1 MNNLEFNNDDKN
13 ELDKLDKITFS
24 VLEIYKKLYELEI
37 CDMKDSEEYD
47 KCLGYLITMK
57 NIENDYYKKSKFTYN
72 KICKWYYYIDKNID
86 IKDNYL
92 EVLSSLDYKNI
103 VICRIKERL
112 KNILNIMNLGY
123 YDISFN
129 FINSLSK
136 NNISF
141 DNIFKCLKGCNN
153 LDKYILNEVDSNY
166 LSYLQDVIDNDNYS
180 HLNNKLIYSKYMLSF
195 VKEDLENTLL
205 NNKFDIVGDNYIGSF
220 MYLDLYNIYEK
231 NDINIINILSIYY
244 ATGLIY
250 DLSII
255 KDSDYYSDINF
266 ETSSL
271 IYQMFIKSLLLFV
284 DSNSINST
292 KENLLKLFNN
302 DEYNSKYSDNRIS
315 RQLVINCINDSVI
328 DKNKKYI
335 LRLKKEN
342 E

>member
-1 MNNLEFNNDDKN
+1 M
-13 ELDKLDKITFS
+13 
-24 VLEIYKKLYELEI
+24 
-37 CDMKDSEEYD
+37 
-47 KCLGYLITMK
+47 
-57 NIENDYYKKSKFTYN
+57 
-72 KICKWYYYIDKNID
+72 
-86 IKDNYL
+86 
-92 EVLSSLDYKNI
+92 
-103 VICRIKERL
+103 
-112 KNILNIMNLGY
+112 
-123 YDISFN
+123 
-129 FINSLSK
+129 
-136 NNISF
+136 
-141 DNIFKCLKGCNN
+141 LKGCNN

-231 NDINIINILSIYY
+231 NDINILSIYY

-284 DSNSINST
+284 DSNSINLT

-335 LRLKKEN
+335 LRFKKEN

>member
-1 MNNLEFNNDDKN
+1 M
-13 ELDKLDKITFS
+13 
-24 VLEIYKKLYELEI
+24 
-37 CDMKDSEEYD
+37 
-47 KCLGYLITMK
+47 
-57 NIENDYYKKSKFTYN
+57 
-72 KICKWYYYIDKNID
+72 
-86 IKDNYL
+86 
-92 EVLSSLDYKNI
+92 
-103 VICRIKERL
+103 
-112 KNILNIMNLGY
+112 
-123 YDISFN
+123 
-129 FINSLSK
+129 
-136 NNISF
+136 
-141 DNIFKCLKGCNN
+141 KGCNN

-284 DSNSINST
+284 DSNSINLT

-335 LRLKKEN
+335 LRFKKEN

>member
-1 MNNLEFNNDDKN
+1 
-13 ELDKLDKITFS
+13 
-24 VLEIYKKLYELEI
+24 
-37 CDMKDSEEYD
+37 
-47 KCLGYLITMK
+47 
-57 NIENDYYKKSKFTYN
+57 
-72 KICKWYYYIDKNID
+72 
-86 IKDNYL
+86 
-92 EVLSSLDYKNI
+92 
-103 VICRIKERL
+103 
-112 KNILNIMNLGY
+112 
-123 YDISFN
+123 
-129 FINSLSK
+129 
-136 NNISF
+136 
-141 DNIFKCLKGCNN
+141 
-153 LDKYILNEVDSNY
+153 
-166 LSYLQDVIDNDNYS
+166 
-180 HLNNKLIYSKYMLSF
+180 
-195 VKEDLENTLL
+195 
-205 NNKFDIVGDNYIGSF
+205 

-335 LRLKKEN
+335 LRFKKEN

>member
-1 MNNLEFNNDDKN
+1 M
-13 ELDKLDKITFS
+13 
-24 VLEIYKKLYELEI
+24 
-37 CDMKDSEEYD
+37 
-47 KCLGYLITMK
+47 
-57 NIENDYYKKSKFTYN
+57 
-72 KICKWYYYIDKNID
+72 
-86 IKDNYL
+86 
-92 EVLSSLDYKNI
+92 
-103 VICRIKERL
+103 
-112 KNILNIMNLGY
+112 
-123 YDISFN
+123 
-129 FINSLSK
+129 
-136 NNISF
+136 
-141 DNIFKCLKGCNN
+141 KGCNN

-335 LRLKKEN
+335 LRFKKEN

>member
-1 MNNLEFNNDDKN
+1 
-13 ELDKLDKITFS
+13 
-24 VLEIYKKLYELEI
+24 
-37 CDMKDSEEYD
+37 
-47 KCLGYLITMK
+47 
-57 NIENDYYKKSKFTYN
+57 
-72 KICKWYYYIDKNID
+72 
-86 IKDNYL
+86 
-92 EVLSSLDYKNI
+92 
-103 VICRIKERL
+103 
-112 KNILNIMNLGY
+112 
-123 YDISFN
+123 
-129 FINSLSK
+129 
-136 NNISF
+136 
-141 DNIFKCLKGCNN
+141 
-153 LDKYILNEVDSNY
+153 
-166 LSYLQDVIDNDNYS
+166 
-180 HLNNKLIYSKYMLSF
+180 MLSF

-335 LRLKKEN
+335 LRFKKEN